1 MRTRCGSS
9 NCLVQRAAWG
19 WDVPPTHT
27 HFSGTWELLYPYS
40 KLPSCTNF
48 AGSRYLLSD
57 QYLLLDRNAHF
68 WVCLFSVVETHE
80 KVRKRYL
87 WPYGEEDSAVGAAC
101 LAAEADRCT
110 LREPGLQDAKRYSS
124 CGRGPCHVFLGSWNS
139 LSKSRGGVLSEC
151 VISFWGA

>member
-1 MRTRCGSS
+1 M
-9 NCLVQRAAWG
+9 
-19 WDVPPTHT
+19 VPQTVLSRELPGGGMCPPHT

-87 WPYGEEDSAVGAAC
+87 
-101 LAAEADRCT
+101 
-110 LREPGLQDAKRYSS
+110 
-124 CGRGPCHVFLGSWNS
+124 
-139 LSKSRGGVLSEC
+139 
-151 VISFWGA
+151 